1 MRRYRLTYTYRNW
14 AREPASPFATATVVF
29 DDPSAAHEFA
39 TATVVFDDPSAAHE
53 YGLKLKQQGHVNIR
67 IEPFTEVK

>member
-1 MRRYRLTYTYRNW
+1 MKQPTKHFAEFLTEMRRYRLTYTYRNG
-14 AREPASPFATATVVF
+14 AREPASP
-29 DDPSAAHEFA
+29 FA